1 MRRRGT
7 IRISIQHPRLSF
19 PRRETFRVLRRVLRL
34 ESLNGLNIS
43 VVFVNHRFMRT
54 MNKRFL
60 GHDYSTDVIAFPLD
74 DLFGDDAEIYVNLD
88 RAKSQA
94 RQYGVSMREEVRR
107 LLIHGVLHLAGYH
120 DKTTKEQTMMTLRE
134 DALLSLLK
142 GARGR

>member
-1 MRRRGT
+1 
-7 IRISIQHPRLSF
+7 
-19 PRRETFRVLRRVLRL
+19 
-34 ESLNGLNIS
+34 
-43 VVFVNHRFMRT
+43 